1 MLAQPTSPMVSL
13 FSFSNP
19 IPLSYTFYVGHL
31 SPDKKAIIP
40 TVTDNLYAECK
51 THVPVAVLGVSFEP
65 ITTDNAT
72 AGQINGELTWGV

>member
-1 MLAQPTSPMVSL
+1 MVSL

-31 SPDKKAIIP
+31 SPDKKATVP
-40 TVTDNLYAECK
+40 TVTDSLYANRK
-51 THVPVAVLGVSFEP
+51 IPVALISMSFEP

-72 AGQINGELTWGV
+72 AGQVNGELTWGV